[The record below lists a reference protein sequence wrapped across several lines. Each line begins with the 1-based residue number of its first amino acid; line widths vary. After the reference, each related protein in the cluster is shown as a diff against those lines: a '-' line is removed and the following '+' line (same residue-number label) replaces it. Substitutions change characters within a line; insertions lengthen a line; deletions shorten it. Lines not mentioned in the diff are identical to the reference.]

1 MVRDV
6 ETIKAELV
14 CLKVSGKGNQISKKK
29 KKNISSSVFSSS
41 LLPKLLICC
50 DVLNKLWVLLSLI
63 LPCHFI

>member
-29 KKNISSSVFSSS
+29 KKISRLASS
-41 LLPKLLICC
+41 LLPFS
-50 DVLNKLWVLLSLI
+50 LN
-63 LPCHFI
+63 F